1 MGYTDFN
8 DNRANIVNYVLSII
22 KLEDIQNYTNRL
34 MEFGFNK
41 NYERLDDINF
51 IDFRD
56 SNLNFNIYQSY
67 ISNAVAKKFPDVVD
81 IYRGENLKTLKNGDI
96 IYHYSTHQ
104 VLERIDQNIND
115 ALFRN
120 LKNNKTI
127 QKQYNDFKSEKE
139 LKSFNSLPS
148 YYQITMEEID
158 KDKNTAKKQVE
169 QAYDSDMNNF
179 KAELAKEQTD
189 WINNFNNVISK
200 ESETELR
207 NTYETLTKQ
216 SKEQSAKQITE
227 KEAKISK
234 ELEDERIKKG
244 KEIEDE
250 KQKIAK
256 EIEEEKIKKEEQT
269 KKQEVE
275 DFKLVEQ
282 LAVQAIE
289 NFRNQIAMQT
299 KSRCS
304 KTSAKQNGL
313 KSRKNIEREV
323 YNEYNDEDDDEDD
336 DDDED
341 ENLSGGNISKM
352 MYQINK
358 RYIMNSPIETPHK
371 QYGNASKKIK
381 SYKMIGGRVKPVR
394 TGLAAIAIDVADLVI
409 DLWGP
414 AIKKFFED
422 TWNAIVAEFNKPTIQ
437 QRERREKEMNIAT
450 KKVIAARIVAL
461 FKANL
466 VIDADELFTKE
477 ADKYEEKFDKEF
489 EAVQNLMYDKLDEHL
504 DKIEDELEQ
513 MLNDLQDKL
522 DKDLDDLDDKK
533 EKEIEKIIDDKNKK
547 LDDLEDEKDAKLS
560 EIDAIEA
567 QKREAKKQE
576 MLKKKQEELAA
587 QNSFIIIPK
596 TTSAMTTN
604 QQNQI
609 RHNAVQQQKA
619 KEELVEQGVIAKG
632 SGKKINKRAEIV
644 KNIMSKKGLN
654 MIEASKYVKYHNLY

>member
-1 MGYTDFN
+1 M
-8 DNRANIVNYVLSII
+8 S
-22 KLEDIQNYTNRL
+22 RL
-34 MEFGFNK
+34 
-41 NYERLDDINF
+41 I
-51 IDFRD
+51 
-56 SNLNFNIYQSY
+56 
-67 ISNAVAKKFPDVVD
+67 
-81 IYRGENLKTLKNGDI
+81 GDI
-96 IYHYSTHQ
+96 IWDSLTT
-104 VLERIDQNIND
+104 EEIND
-115 ALFRN
+115 ISSKLIARAKSQNLDDLTDMNFTYMSEYPNFDRHNKIPLIEYIKGSKLSDFESNWLSYANRENLNRALTN
-120 LKNNKTI
+120 TLLKSPKLQKMYNNIKIEDET
-127 QKQYNDFKSEKE
+127 KSFKSGEYYTQINEKHINQD
-139 LKSFNSLPS
+139 KSNA
-148 YYQITMEEID
+148 T
-158 KDKNTAKKQVE
+158 KQVE

-179 KAELAKEQTD
+179 KAELAKEKTD
-189 WINNFNNVISK
+189 WTNNFNNVISK

-234 ELEDERIKKG
+234 ELEDEKIKKG

-269 KKQEVE
+269 KNHEVE
-275 DFKLVEQ
+275 DSKLVEQ

-289 NFRNQIAMQT
+289 NFRNQTAIQA

-304 KTSAKQNGL
+304 KTSAKQDGL

-323 YNEYNDEDDDEDD
+323 YNEYNDEDDDDD
-336 DDDED
+336 EDED

-381 SYKMIGGRVKPVR
+381 SYKMIGGRVRPVR
-394 TGLAAIAIDVADLVI
+394 TGLASIAIDIADLVS

-414 AIKKFFED
+414 TIKKFFED
-422 TWNAIVAEFNKPTIQ
+422 TWNALVAEFNKPTIQ
-437 QRERREKEMNIAT
+437 QKERREKEMAIAT

-477 ADKYEEKFDKEF
+477 ADTYEEKFDGEF
-489 EAVQNLMYDKLDEHL
+489 QSYQDDMYDKLDEHL

-533 EKEIEKIIDDKNKK
+533 ETEIDKIKDDKNKE

-560 EIDAIEA
+560 EIEAIEA

-654 MIEASKYVKYHNLY
+654 MIEASKYVKSHNLY